1 MIGLYILVTN
11 VLEKFKT
18 IKFGMSMRLEYR
30 WIDYLQIFNDSK
42 YIYYYEFNDIMS
54 REQIIQIESEI
65 INLHLNERN
74 YDFQT
79 EYFYSSDYN
88 NFHQTIINI
97 LDKYKIKYN
106 IHDKHNFIRT
116 YYDSNPE
123 KLEPDEILNKQIE
136 QLTQQIQ
143 QTQLNRCKQ
152 LISLDRFGQKE
163 SFETF
168 KQMICLD
175 YYWGLMIAPTGWG
188 KSMIHLLFMNYYLS
202 NNPTLN
208 CILLTKKKDLLSD
221 INNDIDSDL
230 DKLLASELIKTKPN
244 ILYCVNKSFD
254 PNDINNLSRQSIII
268 INIDKLINK
277 NHIENQSTNDPF
289 TKIKLID
296 WSKIGLIIFDEVHHI
311 GSKCVFELMN
321 YLKYDIKLKYCIGS
335 SATPVRNNFSNQN
348 NVRLLFNKENNQNN
362 ILQKTLTKED
372 VNILYEISYKEAW
385 IAQIILK
392 VRIELILINKQSV
405 NFGTNIDKKI
415 IGFQYT
421 NEGKQQIISKIID
434 VLAVSF
440 RKKIIFYT
448 SNRLSCLEWYET
460 ISNDIQFNAYSKHIS
475 FSINNSTIDE
485 EDKSLDSKVNMRIN
499 KLNITNKQLTD
510 GITNFKSE
518 DSCSMLFVVAK
529 ATEGFNDKLVDI
541 VFNLDPIIDRSIVL
555 ELQKMGRTTRTIA
568 DKKVGIYISPI
579 IQTENYLDDMSNF
592 MADFIKTICKPIS
605 DKTSIERPHTK
616 KEYDEIYK
624 QIFSIDGFDKI
635 DSEIIYDLVLKKSS
649 PELTYSNCIKI
660 IKNSSPK
667 PTTKKEYIE
676 LCKIDTR
683 LSTEPDILF
692 GSKFDWIEYL
702 SIDRIYYELDECKT
716 NIQQFLKSKP
726 ELKKHYLNPII
737 ICNELCEFDNRFP
750 PNDLFIEYYNLKQL
764 NDIIKITH
772 SVKKKGAI

>member
-1 MIGLYILVTN
+1 
-11 VLEKFKT
+11 
-18 IKFGMSMRLEYR
+18 
-30 WIDYLQIFNDSK
+30 
-42 YIYYYEFNDIMS
+42 
-54 REQIIQIESEI
+54 
-65 INLHLNERN
+65 
-74 YDFQT
+74 
-79 EYFYSSDYN
+79 
-88 NFHQTIINI
+88 
-97 LDKYKIKYN
+97 
-106 IHDKHNFIRT
+106 
-116 YYDSNPE
+116 
-123 KLEPDEILNKQIE
+123 
-136 QLTQQIQ
+136 
-143 QTQLNRCKQ
+143 
-152 LISLDRFGQKE
+152 
-163 SFETF
+163 
-168 KQMICLD
+168 MICLD

-202 NNPTLN
+202 KNPTLN

-475 FSINNSTIDE
+475 FSMNNSTIDE

-510 GITNFKSE
+510 GITNFKSVYLN
-518 DSCSMLFVVAK
+518 SMLFVVAK

-605 DKTSIERPHTK
+605 DKTANERPHTK

-667 PTTKKEYIE
+667 PTTKKEYLE

-716 NIQQFLKSKP
+716 TIQQFLKT
-726 ELKKHYLNPII
+726 NPLFNNKLPSII
-737 ICNELCEFDNRFP
+737 IEELYKSDNRFP
-750 PNDLFIEYYNLKQL
+750 PDDLFIEYYKVPISDL
-764 NDIIKITH
+764 IIKINKPKLT
-772 SVKKKGAI
+772 KLKM